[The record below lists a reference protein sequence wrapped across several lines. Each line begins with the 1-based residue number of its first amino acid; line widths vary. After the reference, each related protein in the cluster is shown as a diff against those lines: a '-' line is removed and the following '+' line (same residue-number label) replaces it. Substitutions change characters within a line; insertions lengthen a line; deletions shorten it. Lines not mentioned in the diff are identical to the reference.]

1 MSAQKDLVATHVAAM
16 LDEARAKNIPSD
28 LVGRELL
35 NQVVEIFRQERSI
48 EDIASELMF
57 TAENL
62 DPDTEFTFMRP

>member
-1 MSAQKDLVATHVAAM
+1 MSAQKDLVRPHIEAILA
-16 LDEARAKNIPSD
+16 EARQGNVPTD

-35 NQVVEIFRQERSI
+35 QQVIEIFRLERSND
-48 EDIASELMF
+48 DIASELTF